1 MNVPMAFD
9 PAWCGAL
16 TLQER
21 LQTLKTTPSAVQG
34 AARYDAS
41 LAAKRLERWQQQR
54 PFDAQETFAE
64 RLASEH
70 LSEDDLLRLLGE
82 PITAVAERL
91 ATPPAWLEALTRAT
105 TQPTPPVLQFGQGE
119 EAGSPVRFLHLVEP
133 LLSQGLQKVRAG
145 LWVLARGTAAEH
157 RPFDPGTIER
167 VLLGMLPDQLLGLMY
182 RTLVLELNVARLQG
196 QLAGESPAARF
207 NSFVERLKVPE
218 VAAALLKEYPVL
230 SRQISQAVEQ
240 WATVSLDFMRHLC
253 ADWKAL
259 KSAFRPG
266 VRRDLLVEV
275 SAGGDRHHGGRTVI
289 IATFAS
295 GWKVVYKPRSLQVDR
310 HMQELL
316 RWLNQHGAT
325 PPFRLLTV
333 LDRGNHGWLEFV
345 RAESCQSDAEVHR
358 FYRRQGAYLALLY
371 ALQATDFHYEN
382 LIAAGEHPVL
392 IDLES
397 LFHPRDYERAVQQA
411 EESAGELLAYSVLRV
426 GLLPQRLWGD
436 AHTEG
441 IEISGLGGAAGQKS
455 PKPVPTL
462 SNLATDEMQVVREY
476 THLEGGQNR
485 PTLKGAEVDV
495 TLYTDDLVEG
505 FAGLYRL
512 LVAHRD
518 SLLAPKG
525 PIAAFAGDEVRVIL
539 RPTRL
544 YGLLLQESNH
554 PDFLRNALDRDR
566 FFDRLWVEAVHRP
579 ALKRV
584 IASER
589 SDLWRGDIPIFTTR
603 PTARHLWDSEGRC
616 IHDFF
621 HRPSLDLVIDRLG
634 QLDESDLARQA
645 WFIRASLTTLSLQAG
660 HTQWR
665 TYTPTPADRVVASEE
680 YLTAARHIGD
690 QLATLAFWGE
700 GQQDATWIGLSLA
713 FNRDWMLAP
722 MGPDLYSGTAG
733 MALFFG
739 YLGHLTREERYTKMA
754 QAALR
759 TMQRQLEEGSA
770 EWLTIGGFGEIG
782 GTVYTLTHLGTLWQD
797 EDLLDAALAIAG
809 RIPDMLAQDTQLDVV
824 GGAAGALL
832 AVLGLYEKRPL
843 TSLRAIAEQ
852 CGEHLLRHATPM
864 ATGVG
869 WLTPASQGYALCG
882 FSHGNAGIAA
892 ALFALATLT
901 GEPRYRET
909 ARAALAYE
917 RSQFVPESGNW
928 PDLRHGAVGEQVDEH
943 MMIAW
948 CHGAPGVGLG
958 RLRTLPYYRDA
969 EMPSEIEA
977 ALDTTLTHG
986 FGMNHSLC
994 HGDLG
999 NLDLLVQAGITL
1011 NDPRWRTHAAE
1022 QASAIYASIEREG
1035 WICGVPL
1042 GVETPGLLTGLAGIG
1057 YGLLR
1062 IAMPDQVPSLLMLA
1076 PPVSDRVS

>member
-1 MNVPMAFD
+1 MNGPIAFD

-16 TLQER
+16 TLKER
-21 LQTLKTTPSAVQG
+21 LQTLKTAPAPVPVALG
-34 AARYDAS
+34 YDAS

-54 PFDAQETFAE
+54 PFDAEETFAE
-64 RLASEH
+64 RLASEQ
-70 LSEDDLLRLLGE
+70 LSEAELLRLLGE

-91 ATPPAWLEALTRAT
+91 AAPPAWLESLTRAT
-105 TQPTPPVLQFGQGE
+105 THPTPPVLQFGHGE

-145 LWVLARGTAAEH
+145 LWVLARGTAEQ
-157 RPFDPGTIER
+157 RPFDPQTIER
-167 VLLGMLPDQLLGLMY
+167 VLLGMLPDQVLGLMY

-207 NSFVERLKVPE
+207 NSFVERLKMPE
-218 VAAALLKEYPVL
+218 VAAGLLKEYPVL
-230 SRQISQAVEQ
+230 SRQISQAVDQ
-240 WATVSLDFMRHLC
+240 WATMSLEFMRHLC
-253 ADWKAL
+253 ADWKAI
-259 KSAFRPG
+259 KGAFRPG

-275 SAGGDRHHGGRTVI
+275 SAGGDRHHEGRTVI

-310 HMQELL
+310 HMQALL
-316 RWLNQHGAT
+316 RWLNQRGAT

-345 RAESCQSDAEVHR
+345 KAEACQSEAELQR

-397 LFHPRDYERAVQQA
+397 LFHPRDYERAAQQA
-411 EESAGELLAYSVLRV
+411 EESAGERMAYSVLRV

-436 AHTEG
+436 AHSEG

-462 SNLATDEMQVVREY
+462 SNMATDEMQVVREY

-485 PTLKGAEVDV
+485 PTLKGAEVEV
-495 TLYTDDLVEG
+495 TAYTEDLVQG

-518 SLLAPKG
+518 ALLAPKG
-525 PIAAFAGDEVRVIL
+525 PLAAFAEDEVRVIL

-566 FFDRLWVEAVHRP
+566 FFDRLWVEAVQRP

-603 PTARHLWDSEGRC
+603 PTARHLWDSAGRC

-621 HRPSLDLVIDRLG
+621 HRPSLELVMDRLG
-634 QLDESDLARQA
+634 QLDEPDLARQE

-665 TYTPTPADRVVASEE
+665 TYTPAPAESLVASEAF
-680 YLTAARHIGD
+680 LAAARRIGD

-733 MALFFG
+733 MALFFA
-739 YLGHLTREERYTKMA
+739 YLGHLTGEERYTTIA
-754 QAALR
+754 QAARR
-759 TMQRQLEEGSA
+759 TMQRQVDEGTD

-782 GTVYTLTHLGTLWQD
+782 GAVYTLTHLATLWQD
-797 EDLLDAALAIAG
+797 ETLLDAAVAIAG
-809 RIPDMLAQDTQLDVV
+809 RIPAMLPNDSQLDVV

-843 TSLRAIAEQ
+843 APIRDIAER
-852 CGEHLLRHATPM
+852 CGAHLVARVTPM

-892 ALFALATLT
+892 ALFALAAVT
-901 GEPRYRET
+901 GDDSYRET
-909 ARAALAYE
+909 ACAALAYE
-917 RSQFVPESGNW
+917 RSQFVTASGNW
-928 PDLRHGAVGEQVDEH
+928 PDLRHGEVGEHVDEH

-958 RLRTLPYYRDA
+958 RLRTLAHYSDA
-969 EMPSEIEA
+969 TIHAEIEA
-977 ALDTTLTHG
+977 ALSTTLNHG

-999 NLDLLVQAGITL
+999 NLDLLLQAGLTL
-1011 NDPRWRTHAAE
+1011 NDPRWQAHAAQ

-1035 WICGVPL
+1035 LICGVPL

-1057 YGLLR
+1057 YELLR
-1062 IAMPDQVPSLLMLA
+1062 IAAPAQVPSLLMLQ
-1076 PPVSDRVS
+1076 PPL